1 MNCLSSLARK
11 FNYLNENRGAMAN
24 FVRCEMRY
32 FERFLQHSEL
42 KKIQID
48 EKLEVNLH
56 CFYFSNDEE

>member
-1 MNCLSSLARK
+1 
-11 FNYLNENRGAMAN
+11 
-24 FVRCEMRY
+24 MRY